1 MTLPL
6 MNYHLKV
13 KEVIEVLF
21 YDEIFCSIQGES
33 SDSGLP
39 CIFIRLYGC
48 PVGCSYC
55 DQPQKADQK
64 KRISVENIINKVLK
78 FKGVR
83 NICIT
88 GGEPLIH
95 KEVLPLTWELMSMDY
110 KVSIETSG
118 CVPIEDHGYRR
129 SYKYVMDIK
138 CPSSGVAHKNIFENL
153 LRLQSNDEVKY
164 VIANREDYEYMKM
177 VLKKYPTSA
186 SILVS
191 PMFDK
196 DHKAVIGKELVD
208 WILED
213 RLNVRV
219 QIQLH
224 KILGV
229 L

>member
-1 MTLPL
+1 MID
-6 MNYHLKV
+6 M
-13 KEVIEVLF
+13 LF
-21 YDEIFCSIQGES
+21 YQEIFESIQGES

-64 KRISVENIINKVLK
+64 KRISVENIVNKVLK
-78 FKGVR
+78 FKGVK

-88 GGEPLIH
+88 GGEPLIY
-95 KEVLPLTWELMSMDY
+95 KEVLPLTWELLNMGY

-118 CVPIEDHGYRR
+118 CVPIEHYEYQR

-138 CPSSGVAHKNIFENL
+138 CPSSGVSHKNVYENL
-153 LRLQSNDEVKY
+153 LHLHFKDEVKY
-164 VIANREDYEYMKM
+164 VIANREDYEFMKT

-191 PMFDK
+191 HMFDK
-196 DHKAVIGKELVD
+196 NQKAVIGKELVE

>member
-1 MTLPL
+1 M
-6 MNYHLKV
+6 
-13 KEVIEVLF
+13 LF

-33 SDSGLP
+33 TDSGLP

-55 DQPQKADQK
+55 DQPQKPSRK
-64 KRISVENIINKVLK
+64 KRTSVGSIIEKITK
-78 FKGVR
+78 FRGVK
-83 NICIT
+83 NVCIT
-88 GGEPLIH
+88 GGEPLIY
-95 KEVLPLTWELMSMDY
+95 KEVIPLAWELLSMDY

-118 CVPIEDHGYRR
+118 CVPIEAETYKR

-138 CPSSGVAHKNIFENL
+138 CPSSGVEEKNIFENL
-153 LRLQSNDEVKY
+153 LHLQFNDEVKF
-164 VIANREDYEYMKM
+164 VIADRKDYEYMKD
-177 VLKKYPTSA
+177 VLKRYPTQA

-196 DHKAVIGKELVD
+196 KKKAVIGKELVQ

>member
-1 MTLPL
+1 ML
-6 MNYHLKV
+6 Y
-13 KEVIEVLF
+13 

-39 CIFIRLYGC
+39 CIFVRLYGC
-48 PVGCSYC
+48 PIGCSYC
-55 DQPQKADQK
+55 DQPQTPDNRK
-64 KRISVENIINKVLK
+64 KVSVANIVSKVMK
-78 FKGVR
+78 FKGVK
-83 NICIT
+83 NVCIT
-88 GGEPLIH
+88 GGEPLIYQ
-95 KEVLPLTWELMSMDY
+95 EVIPLTWELMHLGY

-118 CVPIEDHGYRR
+118 CVPIEESTYRR
-129 SYKYVMDIK
+129 SFKYVMDIK
-138 CPSSGVAHKNIFENL
+138 CPSSGVAEKNLFDNL
-153 LRLQSNDEVKY
+153 LKLQHNDEVKF
-164 VIANREDYEYMKM
+164 VIADREDYEYMKK
-177 VLKKYPTSA
+177 VLKKYPTQA

-196 DHKAVIGKELVD
+196 DLKPVIGNKLVE

-213 RLNVRV
+213 KLNVRV

>member
-1 MTLPL
+1 ML
-6 MNYHLKV
+6 Y
-13 KEVIEVLF
+13 

-55 DQPQKADQK
+55 DQPQNISQK
-64 KRISVENIINKVLK
+64 KRISIENIINKVSK
-78 FKGVR
+78 FKGVT
-83 NICIT
+83 NVCIT

-95 KEVLPLTWELMSMDY
+95 KEVIPLTWELLHLGY

-118 CVPIEDHGYRR
+118 CVPIEESTYRR
-129 SYKYVMDIK
+129 SYKYVMDVK
-138 CPSSGVAHKNIFENL
+138 CPSSGVSNKNVFENIVH
-153 LRLQSNDEVKY
+153 LQANDEIKF
-164 VIANREDYEYMKM
+164 VIADREDYNYMKK
-177 VLKKYPTSA
+177 VLNKYPTQA

-196 DHKAVIGKELVD
+196 DNKAVIGSELVD

-213 RLNVRV
+213 RLKVRV

-224 KILGV
+224 KLIGV
-229 L
+229 K

>member
-1 MTLPL
+1 ML
-6 MNYHLKV
+6 Y
-13 KEVIEVLF
+13 
-21 YDEIFCSIQGES
+21 YQEIFCSINGES

-55 DQPQKADQK
+55 DQPQSPEDK
-64 KRISVENIINKVLK
+64 KRISVENVINKVLK
-78 FKGVR
+78 FKGVK
-83 NICIT
+83 NVCIT

-95 KEVLPLTWELMSMDY
+95 KEVIPLTWELMHMGY

-118 CVPIEDHGYRR
+118 CVPIEDLGYKR
-129 SYKYVMDIK
+129 SFKYVMDIK
-138 CPSSGVAHKNIFENL
+138 CPSSGVSDKNIFENL
-153 LRLQSNDEVKY
+153 LHLQSNDEVKF
-164 VIANREDYEYMKM
+164 VIANREDYEYMKK
-177 VLKKYPTSA
+177 VLKNNPTSA

-196 DHKAVIGKELVD
+196 DNKAVIGSDLVN

-213 RLNVRV
+213 RLNCRV

-224 KILGV
+224 KVIGV
-229 L
+229 M